1 MNSYLTEINLKPIHQ
16 WSYFWRSL
24 SSQVS
29 VLEYYFP
36 FSPFFN
42 KEDQS
47 LCILT
52 GKLVWNVANKIQVWI
67 IKHKPALGFCLVSS
81 SLNGNQLSYTG

>member
-47 LCILT
+47 PH
-52 GKLVWNVANKIQVWI
+52 
-67 IKHKPALGFCLVSS
+67 HKKNEFSLHLFPFLS
-81 SLNGNQLSYTG
+81 SLPSPLHVLAKAPSQSSHLK